1 MNPRDFEQNIGFA
14 VIREQ
19 IGALALSEKG
29 REGVMMS
36 QFRSDKV
43 YVSSVQHRLSEFK
56 KILMLDARFRAAGY
70 GDESDALRRL
80 GYPDQSLLLEELHRI
95 GQALTALTAIQ
106 QYFEARDGY
115 PALGALASSVPSF
128 AMQREA
134 IVRIVTPS
142 GGLRDDASPRL
153 QQLRSQI
160 SAREEN
166 IARRLSAI
174 LSSAQREGMSPDGAS
189 PTLRGGRPVI
199 PILATYRKRFA
210 AVVQDRSST
219 GQTLYVEPYEVI
231 EIQNDIDDLRQAEQ
245 EEIVRLLKE
254 LSNVL
259 RPDAPTLIEA
269 MQILTQFDVL
279 RAKALFAVRVGGS
292 MPILV
297 DTPTLYVRLR

>member
-1 MNPRDFEQNIGFA
+1 MGSNRVYPRDFEQKIGFA

-36 QFRSDKV
+36 QFSSDKV

-56 KILMLDARFRAAGY
+56 TILMLDAPFPAEGY
-70 GDESDALRRL
+70 GDESEALRRL
-80 GYPDQSLLLEELHRI
+80 RYPDQSLLLEELHRI
-95 GQALTALTAIQ
+95 GPALTALTAIQ

-134 IVRIVTPS
+134 IARIVTPS

-219 GQTLYVEPYEVI
+219 GQTLYVEPY
-231 EIQNDIDDLRQAEQ
+231 DR
-245 EEIVRLLKE
+245 
-254 LSNVL
+254 
-259 RPDAPTLIEA
+259 
-269 MQILTQFDVL
+269 
-279 RAKALFAVRVGGS
+279 
-292 MPILV
+292 
-297 DTPTLYVRLR
+297 DTE